1 MSIRADGSTIRRA
14 RWDDLALLLLLA
26 AIWSSSF
33 MFIKVAVVTVPPLTL
48 AVMRLALASTLLAAY
63 VWRTG
68 VRIRL
73 TSQVLFAFAFVGCFG
88 NALPFTLI
96 GWGEQTVSS
105 GLAAI
110 LMGAMPLA
118 TLILAHYFT
127 QDEPFQRRRLL
138 GLLIGLTGLAVLVGW
153 DALSDLG
160 GAWIAQM
167 AILSAAVS
175 YAVNT
180 VFTRRNL
187 HIPGPIL
194 AAGAISA
201 GTIMLLPLA
210 LLLESPW
217 QIQPTSSALWSIAA
231 LGVLSTALATL
242 LYFHL
247 VRAIG
252 ATAFSQVNH
261 MIPIMGV
268 LWGALFLGERPGVRE
283 LLALTLILVGV
294 WLVNHSARRA

>member
-1 MSIRADGSTIRRA
+1 LNTRGGTSTIRRA

-33 MFIKVAVVTVPPLTL
+33 MFIKVAVLTVPPLTL
-48 AVMRLALASTLLAAY
+48 AVMRLALAAALLGAY
-63 VWRTG
+63 AWRAG
-68 VRIRL
+68 VRIQL
-73 TSQVLFAFAFVGCFG
+73 TPQVLFAFAFVGCFG

-110 LMGAMPLA
+110 LMGAMPLV
-118 TLILAHYFT
+118 TLILAHHLI

-138 GLLIGLTGLAVLVGW
+138 GLLIGLTGLAILVGW

-160 GAWIAQM
+160 GAWVAQM
-167 AILSAAVS
+167 AILGGAVS

-187 HIPGPIL
+187 HIPGTIL
-194 AAGAISA
+194 AAGAVTA
-201 GTIMLLPLA
+201 GMLMLLPLA
-210 LLLESPW
+210 LLLEQPW
-217 QIQPTSSALWSIAA
+217 KIQPTSSALWSIVA

-247 VRAIG
+247 LRAIG

-268 LWGALFLGERPGVRE
+268 LWGTLFLGERPGFRD
-283 LLALTLILVGV
+283 LLALTLILIGV
-294 WLVNHSARRA
+294 WLVNHSAKRV

>member
-1 MSIRADGSTIRRA
+1 
-14 RWDDLALLLLLA
+14 
-26 AIWSSSF
+26 

-127 QDEPFQRRRLL
+127 KDEPFQRRRLL